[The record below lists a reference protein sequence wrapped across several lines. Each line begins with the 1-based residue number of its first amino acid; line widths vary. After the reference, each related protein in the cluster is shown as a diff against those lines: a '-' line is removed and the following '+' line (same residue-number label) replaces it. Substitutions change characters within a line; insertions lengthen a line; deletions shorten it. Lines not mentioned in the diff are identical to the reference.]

1 MMKVRHNKKRNTAFL
16 YESLIK
22 ELTKSIVRNQTE
34 TKQKVINILKEYFGK
49 DSILKKDL
57 DLYNTLLESKG
68 LNESF
73 GKRLIIEVKK
83 DHDSL
88 DRKAV
93 FNSQT
98 NLIKLIN
105 ETLSNE
111 VFANFLSN
119 YKNIAT
125 IGQFFQSKSLDATRR
140 LMLEDRI
147 ISLLTANRINEQ
159 KEIKHIDKLTY
170 NTFVNK
176 FNESYKNT
184 LRDEQKSLL
193 TNFITSFSDNGLGL
207 KCFMNEEVGR
217 LKSALQNALADEV
230 IRENKEYSNNL
241 DRVVQ
246 KLDSF
251 KDTPIN
257 EEMVRSLFY
266 IQDLVAEVTK

>member
-1 MMKVRHNKKRNTAFL
+1 MKVRHNKKRNTAFL

-22 ELTKSIVRNQTE
+22 ELTKSIVRNQAK

-57 DLYNTLLESKG
+57 DLYNTLLETKG

-98 NLIKLIN
+98 NLIKVIN
-105 ETLSNE
+105 EALSNE

-147 ISLLTANRINEQ
+147 ISLLTANRIEEQ
-159 KEIKHIDKLTY
+159 MEIKHVDKLTY
-170 NTFVNK
+170 KTFVNK

-217 LKSALQNALADEV
+217 LKSALEVALSDKL
-230 IRENKEYSNNL
+230 ISENKEYSNNL
-241 DRVVQ
+241 NRVVE

-251 KDTPIN
+251 KSTPIN

>member
-1 MMKVRHNKKRNTAFL
+1 MKVRHNKKRNTAFL

-49 DSILKKDL
+49 DCILKKDL

-68 LNESF
+68 LDENF

-125 IGQFFQSKSLDATRR
+125 IGQFFQSKGLDATRR

-217 LKSALQNALADEV
+217 LKSALEDTLSDEV
-230 IRENKEYSNNL
+230 IKENKEYSNNL
-241 DRVVQ
+241 NRVVQ

-251 KDTPIN
+251 KDNPIN

>member
-1 MMKVRHNKKRNTAFL
+1 MKVRHNKKRNTAFL

-34 TKQKVINILKEYFGK
+34 TKQKVINILKEHFGK

-217 LKSALQNALADEV
+217 LKSALENTLADEV

>member
-1 MMKVRHNKKRNTAFL
+1 MKVRHNKKRNTAFL

>member
-1 MMKVRHNKKRNTAFL
+1 MKVRHNKKRNTAFL

-34 TKQKVINILKEYFGK
+34 TKQKVINILKEHFGK

-57 DLYNTLLESKG
+57 DLYSTLLESKG

-98 NLIKLIN
+98 NLIKVIN

-125 IGQFFQSKSLDATRR
+125 IGQFFQSKDLDATRR

-147 ISLLTANRINEQ
+147 VTLLTANTINEQ
-159 KEIKHIDKLTY
+159 RKIKHIDKLTY
-170 NTFVNK
+170 KTFVNK

-184 LRDEQKSLL
+184 LRDEQKNLL

-217 LKSALQNALADEV
+217 LKAALQNILTEDV
-230 IRENKEYSNNL
+230 IKENKDYSSNL
-241 DRVVQ
+241 NRVIE
-246 KLDSF
+246 KLESF
-251 KDTPIN
+251 KSSPID

>member
-34 TKQKVINILKEYFGK
+34 TKQKVINILKEHFGK

-57 DLYNTLLESKG
+57 DLYSTLLESKG

-98 NLIKLIN
+98 NLIKVIN

-125 IGQFFQSKSLDATRR
+125 IGQFFQSKDLDATRR

-147 ISLLTANRINEQ
+147 VTLLTANTINEQ
-159 KEIKHIDKLTY
+159 RKIKHIDKLTY
-170 NTFVNK
+170 KTFVNK

-184 LRDEQKSLL
+184 LRDEQKNLL

-217 LKSALQNALADEV
+217 LKAALQNILTEDV
-230 IRENKEYSNNL
+230 IKENKDYSSNL
-241 DRVVQ
+241 NRVIE
-246 KLDSF
+246 KLESF
-251 KDTPIN
+251 KSSPID

>member
-217 LKSALQNALADEV
+217 LKSALENTLADEV

>member
-1 MMKVRHNKKRNTAFL
+1 MKVRHNKKRNTAFL

-22 ELTKSIVRNQTE
+22 ELTKSIVRNKTE

-217 LKSALQNALADEV
+217 LKSALENTLADEV

>member
-1 MMKVRHNKKRNTAFL
+1 MKVRHNKKRNTAFL

-57 DLYNTLLESKG
+57 DLYNTLLETKG

-98 NLIKLIN
+98 NLIKVIN

-125 IGQFFQSKSLDATRR
+125 IGQFFQSKELDATRR

-147 ISLLTANRINEQ
+147 ISLLTANRIEEQ
-159 KEIKHIDKLTY
+159 MEIKHVDKLTY
-170 NTFVNK
+170 KTFVNK

-217 LKSALQNALADEV
+217 LKSALEVALSDKL
-230 IRENKEYSNNL
+230 ISENKEYSNNL
-241 DRVVQ
+241 NRVVE

-251 KDTPIN
+251 KSTPIN